1 MADYTGGAKA
11 GEAPESVR
19 EPPGYPAANDEAR
32 PLERGGPSGTS
43 FELAGGRLMRRVRA
57 GDARIESSIPVGED
71 DRTDAST
78 DPLACWWDAYLA
90 GQVPV
95 SHSDRPRNL
104 RLADLFC
111 GAGGLTMGVTQFARD
126 LSLDVVVGLAVD
138 SDRDALATFSANH
151 DVRVREATRV
161 ASLIDF
167 RMTGRG
173 RRAAFAYQP
182 EIVNESAAWGCE
194 DLDLLVAGPP
204 CQGHSSLNNRSRWHD
219 PRNTLMQSVAAF
231 AAATRVPAVVIE
243 NVPGALRDQADVV
256 LSVQTLLRSQGYRV
270 TAGVLAADEMG
281 WPQTRRRYFMVAR
294 LGEDPLPLEQVQVAL
309 ADPDPQRGDRSV
321 SRVLGHVHRH
331 PGTAPAIHSP
341 SRRDRDRGADDALS
355 TPTAHSRENQARIDW
370 LFENDAYDLPD
381 SERPFCHRDGTTY
394 GSVYGRMRPD
404 APAPTITTGFPSP
417 GRGRFTHPTERRTI
431 TPREAA
437 LIQGFPSNY
446 RFVTEVG
453 GTPTRTQLAKWIGDA
468 VPMPLGYA
476 AALAALGNVS
486 STAPEESHQ

>member
-1 MADYTGGAKA
+1 MADYTSGARVA
-11 GEAPESVR
+11 EAPESAR
-19 EPPGYPAANDEAR
+19 ETLAR
-32 PLERGGPSGTS
+32 PVADNEVHPRERGGASGTS
-43 FELAGGRLMRRVRA
+43 FELVGARLLRRVRA
-57 GDARIESSIPVGED
+57 GDAQIESSIPVGEE

-78 DPLACWWDAYLA
+78 DPLAFWWDAYLA

-95 SHSDRPRNL
+95 SSSDCPRNL

-111 GAGGLTMGVTQFARD
+111 GAGGLTMGVTQLARD

-167 RMTGRG
+167 RMTGQG

-182 EIVNESAAWGCE
+182 EIVSESVAWGCA

-204 CQGHSSLNNRSRWHD
+204 CQGHSSLNNRSRWRD

-231 AAATRVPAVVIE
+231 AAATRVRAVVIE

-256 LSVQTLLRSQGYRV
+256 LSVQTLLRSQGYHLS
-270 TAGVLAADEMG
+270 AQVLAADEMG
-281 WPQTRRRYFMVAR
+281 WPQTRRRYFIVAR
-294 LGEDPLPLEQVQVAL
+294 LGEHPMPLDRVQQAL
-309 ADPDPQRGDRSV
+309 ADPDPQGGDRSV

-331 PGTAPAIHSP
+331 PGTEPAIHSP
-341 SRRDRDRGADDALS
+341 SQRDRNRGADDALS

-370 LFENDAYDLPD
+370 LFENEAYDLPD

-404 APAPTITTGFPSP
+404 APAPTITTGFTTP

-453 GTPTRTQLAKWIGDA
+453 GTPTRSQLAKWIGDA

-476 AALAALGNVS
+476 AALAALGNIS
-486 STAPEESHQ
+486 STAPEESRQ